1 MKWWQN
7 SVIYEIYPKSFYD
20 TNGDGIG
27 DLKGVEKKLTY
38 LKELGVDAI
47 WLTPIYL
54 SPQIDNGYDVA
65 DYRKVDPMFGNNQDL
80 KELIK
85 KSHDLNI
92 KVILDM
98 VANHTSDQ
106 SIWFK
111 ESKKSKNN
119 YFSDFYI
126 WKDPKPDGGEP
137 NNWASSF
144 GGSAWTYVPE
154 RKQYYLHYYAPQQP
168 DLNWENPTVRQYI
181 YDAMRYW
188 KAQGVDGWRL
198 DVITQISKDLLFK
211 DAPTDGTRKYV
222 PLKNTSGPH
231 IHQFIH
237 ELNREVL
244 APFDMMS
251 VGEAPN
257 SSIKEILDLTSPK
270 RQELDMAFSFE
281 HMRIDK
287 ATKEN
292 GALAI
297 KEPDFLQLKK
307 ILSKMQHELNN
318 KAWNALYF
326 ENHDRSRITSRW
338 GNDTKYRYESA
349 TAFATILHG
358 LKGTPFIF
366 QGEEI
371 GMTNPKYS
379 IEEYED
385 IDLKN
390 KYREQVEEQHLLNT
404 AEFLEVEHKIARDNA
419 RTPMQWNN
427 KKNAG
432 FTNGNP
438 WYKVNTNFHIVNVES
453 DKNNEKSVFKYYQHL
468 IALRHNEE
476 ILTKGNYEELLED
489 DKNIFAYKRNW
500 KNRSWLI
507 IVNMTA
513 KVLSLKKLQN
523 DLDLYSKVV
532 LHNYKDKI
540 SRCELKPYEACILE
554 KVIS

>member
-27 DLKGVEKKLTY
+27 DLKGVEKKLPY
-38 LKELGVDAI
+38 LKELGIDAI

-54 SPQIDNGYDVA
+54 SPQVDNGYDVA
-65 DYRKVDPMFGNNQDL
+65 DYRKVDPMFGSNDDL
-80 KELIK
+80 KELIR

-92 KVILDM
+92 KIILDM

-106 SIWFK
+106 CAWFK
-111 ESKKSKNN
+111 ESKKSRNN

-126 WKDPKPDGGEP
+126 LKDPKPDGSEP
-137 NNWASSF
+137 NNWAASF

-154 RKQYYLHYYAPQQP
+154 RKQYYLHYYASQQP
-168 DLNWENPTVRQYI
+168 DLNWENPIVRQYI

-198 DVITQISKDLLFK
+198 DVITQISKDLTFK
-211 DAPTDGTRKYV
+211 DAPRVVDRKYV

-231 IHQFIH
+231 MHQYIH
-237 ELNREVL
+237 ELNQEVL
-244 APFDMMS
+244 KPFEMMS

-287 ATKEN
+287 AAKEN
-292 GALAI
+292 GALAL
-297 KEPDFLQLKK
+297 KQPDFLQLKK
-307 ILSKMQHELNN
+307 VLSKMQYELNN

-326 ENHDRSRITSRW
+326 ENHDRSRIPSRW

-379 IEEYED
+379 VEEYED

-390 KYREQVEEQHLLNT
+390 KYQEQVKTKHLLN
-404 AEFLEVEHKIARDNA
+404 ANEFLAIEHKIARDNS
-419 RTPMQWNN
+419 RTPMQWNGE
-427 KKNAG
+427 KNAG
-432 FTNGNP
+432 FTTGIP
-438 WYKVNTNFHIVNVES
+438 WYKINPNYFRINVES
-453 DKNNEKSVFKYYQHL
+453 DKASEKSIFKYYQRL
-468 IALRHNEE
+468 IKLRHNEE
-476 ILTKGNYEELLED
+476 ILTKGNYEELLRD
-489 DKNIFAYKRNW
+489 DKNIFAYKRNL
-500 KNRSWLI
+500 NRKSWLI
-507 IVNMTA
+507 IVNMTDNI
-513 KVLSLKKLQN
+513 LSLKSLEA
-523 DLDLYSKVV
+523 DLKRYSKVI
-532 LHNYKDKI
+532 LHNYKGKI
-540 SRCELKPYEACILE
+540 TNNEFKPYEACILE
-554 KVIS
+554 KRL

>member
-27 DLKGVEKKLTY
+27 DLKGVEKKLPY
-38 LKELGVDAI
+38 LKELGIDAI

-65 DYRKVDPMFGNNQDL
+65 DYRKVDPMFGNNDDL
-80 KELIK
+80 KELIQK
-85 KSHDLNI
+85 AHDLNI
-92 KVILDM
+92 KIILDM

-106 SIWFK
+106 CVWFK
-111 ESKKSKNN
+111 ESKKSKDN

-126 WKDPKPDGGEP
+126 WKDPKPDGSEP
-137 NNWASSF
+137 NNWAASF

-154 RKQYYLHYYAPQQP
+154 RNQYYLHYYASQQP
-168 DLNWENPTVRQYI
+168 DLNWENPTVCQYI

-188 KAQGVDGWRL
+188 KSQGVDGWRL
-198 DVITQISKDLLFK
+198 DVITQISKDLTFK
-211 DAPTDGTRKYV
+211 DAPRVVNKKYV
-222 PLKNTSGPH
+222 SLKNTSGPH
-231 IHQFIH
+231 MHQFIH
-237 ELNREVL
+237 ELNQEVL
-244 APFDMMS
+244 QPFDMMS

-292 GALAI
+292 GALTL
-297 KEPDFLQLKK
+297 KQPNFLQLKQV
-307 ILSKMQHELNN
+307 LSKMQNDLNN

-326 ENHDRSRITSRW
+326 ENHDRSRIPSRW
-338 GNDTKYRYESA
+338 GDDTRYRYESA

-379 IEEYED
+379 VDEYED

-390 KYREQVEEQHLLNT
+390 KYQEQVKEQHLLST
-404 AEFLEVEHKIARDNA
+404 DEFLAVEHKIARDNA

-432 FTNGNP
+432 FTKGKP
-438 WYKVNTNFHIVNVES
+438 WYKVNPNFIEINVES
-453 DKNNEKSVFKYYQHL
+453 DKLSKKSIFRYYQQL
-468 IALRHNEE
+468 ITLRHKEE
-476 ILTKGNYEELLED
+476 VLTKGDYQELLEN
-489 DKNIFAYKRNW
+489 DKNIFVYKRSW
-500 KNRSWLI
+500 KNKNWLI
-507 IVNMTA
+507 LVNMTERN
-513 KVLSLKKLQN
+513 LSLNRLHSDLKNYKKII
-523 DLDLYSKVV
+523 
-532 LHNYKDKI
+532 LHNYPHKKLEDT
-540 SRCELKPYEACILE
+540 LQPYEAYILE
-554 KVIS
+554 K

>member
-27 DLKGVEKKLTY
+27 DLKGVEKKLPY
-38 LKELGVDAI
+38 LKELGIDAI

-54 SPQIDNGYDVA
+54 SPQVDNGYDVA
-65 DYRKVDPMFGNNQDL
+65 DYRKVDPMFGSNDDL
-80 KELIK
+80 KELIQ
-85 KSHDLNI
+85 KSHALNI
-92 KVILDM
+92 KIILDM

-106 SIWFK
+106 CVWFK
-111 ESKKSKNN
+111 ESKKSRNN

-126 WKDPKPDGGEP
+126 WKDPKPDGSEP
-137 NNWASSF
+137 NNWAASF

-168 DLNWENPTVRQYI
+168 DLNWENPIVRQYI

-198 DVITQISKDLLFK
+198 DVITQISKDLTFK
-211 DAPTDGTRKYV
+211 DAPRVADRKYV

-231 IHQFIH
+231 MHQFIH
-237 ELNREVL
+237 ELNQEVL
-244 APFDMMS
+244 KPFSMMS

-270 RQELDMAFSFE
+270 REELDMAFSFE

-287 ATKEN
+287 AAKEN
-292 GALAI
+292 GALAL
-297 KEPDFLQLKK
+297 KQPDFLQLKK
-307 ILSKMQHELNN
+307 VLSKMQYELNN

-326 ENHDRSRITSRW
+326 ENHDRSRIPSRW

-371 GMTNPKYS
+371 GMINPKYS
-379 IEEYED
+379 VEEYED

-390 KYREQVEEQHLLNT
+390 KYQEQVKTKHLLNT
-404 AEFLEVEHKIARDNA
+404 NEFLSVEHKIARDNS
-419 RTPMQWNN
+419 RTPMQWNGE
-427 KKNAG
+427 KNAG
-432 FTNGNP
+432 FTTGIP
-438 WYKVNTNFHIVNVES
+438 WYKINPNFSEINVES
-453 DKNNEKSVFKYYQHL
+453 DKASEKSVFKYYQRL
-468 IALRHNEE
+468 IKLRHSEE

-489 DKNIFAYKRNW
+489 DKNIFAYKRNLDS
-500 KNRSWLI
+500 KSWLI
-507 IVNMTA
+507 IANMTGNI
-513 KVLSLKKLQN
+513 LSLKALQPDLKNYTKL
-523 DLDLYSKVV
+523 V
-532 LHNYKDKI
+532 LHNYKGKI
-540 SRCELKPYEACILE
+540 AMNELKPYEACILE
-554 KVIS
+554 KRL

>member
-27 DLKGVEKKLTY
+27 DLKGVEKKLPY
-38 LKELGVDAI
+38 LKELGIDAI

-54 SPQIDNGYDVA
+54 SPQVDNGYDVA
-65 DYRKVDPMFGNNQDL
+65 DYRKVDPMFGSNDDL
-80 KELIK
+80 KELIR

-92 KVILDM
+92 KIILDM

-106 SIWFK
+106 CAWFK
-111 ESKKSKNN
+111 ESKKSRNN

-126 WKDPKPDGGEP
+126 WKDPKPDGSEP
-137 NNWASSF
+137 NNWAASF
-144 GGSAWTYVPE
+144 GGSAWAYVPE
-154 RKQYYLHYYAPQQP
+154 RKQYYFHYYASQQP
-168 DLNWENPTVRQYI
+168 DLNWENPIVRQYI

-198 DVITQISKDLLFK
+198 DVITQISKDLTFK
-211 DAPTDGTRKYV
+211 DVPRVVDRKYV

-231 IHQFIH
+231 MHQYIH
-237 ELNREVL
+237 ELNQEVL
-244 APFDMMS
+244 KPFEMMS

-287 ATKEN
+287 AAKEN
-292 GALAI
+292 GALAL
-297 KEPDFLQLKK
+297 KQPDFLQLKK
-307 ILSKMQHELNN
+307 VLSKMQYELNN

-326 ENHDRSRITSRW
+326 ENHDRSRIPSRW

-379 IEEYED
+379 VEEYED

-390 KYREQVEEQHLLNT
+390 KYQEQVKTKHLLN
-404 AEFLEVEHKIARDNA
+404 ANEFLAIEHKIARDNS
-419 RTPMQWNN
+419 RTPMQWNGE
-427 KKNAG
+427 KNAG
-432 FTNGNP
+432 FTTGIP
-438 WYKVNTNFHIVNVES
+438 WYKINPNYFRINVES
-453 DKNNEKSVFKYYQHL
+453 VKASEKSIFKYYQRL
-468 IALRHNEE
+468 IKLRHNEE
-476 ILTKGNYEELLED
+476 ILTKGNYEELLRD
-489 DKNIFAYKRNW
+489 DKNIFAYKRNL
-500 KNRSWLI
+500 NRKSWLI
-507 IVNMTA
+507 IVNMTDNI
-513 KVLSLKKLQN
+513 LSLKSLEA
-523 DLDLYSKVV
+523 DLKRYSKVI
-532 LHNYKDKI
+532 LHNYKGKI
-540 SRCELKPYEACILE
+540 TNNEFKPYEACILE
-554 KVIS
+554 KRL

>member
-20 TNGDGIG
+20 ANGDGIG
-27 DLKGVEKKLTY
+27 DLKGVEKKLPY
-38 LKELGVDAI
+38 LKELGIDAI

-54 SPQIDNGYDVA
+54 SPQVDNGYDVA
-65 DYRKVDPMFGNNQDL
+65 DYRKVDPMFGNNEDL
-80 KELIK
+80 KELIE
-85 KSHDLNI
+85 KSHKLNI

-98 VANHTSDQ
+98 VANHTSDKC
-106 SIWFK
+106 IWFK
-111 ESKKSKNN
+111 ESKKSKDN

-126 WKDPKPDGGEP
+126 WKDPKPDGSEP
-137 NNWASSF
+137 NNWAASF

-154 RKQYYLHYYAPQQP
+154 RNQYYLHYYASQQP
-168 DLNWENPTVRQYI
+168 DLNWENPIVRQYI

-198 DVITQISKDLLFK
+198 DVITQISKDLTFK
-211 DAPTDGTRKYV
+211 DIPNASNEKYV

-231 IHQFIH
+231 MHKFIH
-237 ELNREVL
+237 ELNQEVL
-244 APFDMMS
+244 GPFDMMS

-257 SSIKEILDLTSPK
+257 SNIEEILDLTNPK

-287 ATKEN
+287 ASEKN
-292 GALAI
+292 GGLAI
-297 KEPDFLQLKK
+297 KQPDFLQLKNV
-307 ILSKMQHELNN
+307 LSKMQFALDN

-326 ENHDRSRITSRW
+326 ENHDRSRVPSRW

-385 IDLKN
+385 IDLKK
-390 KYREQVEEQHLLNT
+390 KYQEQVKIKHLLDAN
-404 AEFLEVEHKIARDNA
+404 EFLKVEYKIARDNS

-427 KKNAG
+427 EKNAG
-432 FTNGNP
+432 FTIGKP
-438 WYKVNTNFHIVNVES
+438 WYKVNPNFSKINVEL
-453 DKNNEKSVFKYYQHL
+453 DRKSKKSIFKYYQQL
-468 IALRHNEE
+468 ISLRHDEE
-476 ILTKGNYEELLED
+476 ILTKGNYEELLKD
-489 DKNIFAYKRNW
+489 DKDVFAYKRNW
-500 KNRSWLI
+500 NDKSWLI
-507 IVNMTA
+507 IVNMTD
-513 KVLSLKKLQN
+513 KDISLEKLQDELKN
-523 DLDLYSKVV
+523 YSKVI
-532 LHNYKDKI
+532 LHNYKGEKLMQN
-540 SRCELKPYEACILE
+540 LKPYEACILE
-554 KVIS
+554 NKQ